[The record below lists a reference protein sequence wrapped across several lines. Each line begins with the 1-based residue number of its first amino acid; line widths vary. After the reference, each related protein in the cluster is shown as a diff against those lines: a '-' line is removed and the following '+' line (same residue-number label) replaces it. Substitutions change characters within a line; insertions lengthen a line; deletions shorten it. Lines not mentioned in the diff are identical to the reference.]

1 MPAPADTT
9 GRRVL
14 HVVLAWIAFI
24 AVDFFVHAGLLARL
38 YLRAGPAVLPPMEAF
53 RRIPFG
59 YAAFLLY
66 VAILYWVMR
75 RAGAAG
81 WRRGALFGLALGAVW
96 SAGSTVA
103 QYSILTVPAP
113 LLVGWGAAQIL
124 EFAAAGM
131 VIGGG
136 LAGAPT
142 RRLALVTGALLA
154 ALVIITVVLQS
165 TGVSPPMA
173 GGM

>member
-1 MPAPADTT
+1 MTAPGETA
-9 GRRVL
+9 GRRILLVI
-14 HVVLAWIAFI
+14 LAWVAYL
-24 AVDFFVHAGLLARL
+24 AVDFFVHGGVLARL

-59 YAAFLLY
+59 YAAFLVQ

-75 RAGAAG
+75 RSGIAG
-81 WRRGALFGLALGAVW
+81 WRRGARFGLLLGLAW
-96 SAGSTVA
+96 GAAATVG

-113 LLVGWGAAQIL
+113 LLLGWGAGQAL

-136 LAGAPT
+136 LAGAPI
-142 RRLALVTGALLA
+142 RRAALAAGALLA
-154 ALVIITVVLQS
+154 VLVVLTVVLQS
-165 TGVSPPMA
+165 TGISPPMA
-173 GGM
+173 RG